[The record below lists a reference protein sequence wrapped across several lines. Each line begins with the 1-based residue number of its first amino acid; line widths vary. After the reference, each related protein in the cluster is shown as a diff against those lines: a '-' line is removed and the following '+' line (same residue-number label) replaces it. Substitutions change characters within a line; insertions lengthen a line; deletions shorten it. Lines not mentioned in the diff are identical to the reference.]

1 MFVKGASCQKRQVAI
16 LSFMIENLTVK
27 NILAEL
33 KAGLKDIYGQH
44 FRGFYLFGSYARG
57 DQDLESDVDVL
68 IVLDSFENYC
78 FEIARSGALAAEIS
92 LKSDV
97 SISRI
102 FMRESE
108 WLEQETPFLL
118 NVRDEAI
125 PA

>member
-1 MFVKGASCQKRQVAI
+1 
-16 LSFMIENLTVK
+16 MIKNLTVK
-27 NILAEL
+27 NLLAEL
-33 KAGLKDIYGQH
+33 KAGLQDIYGRH
-44 FRGFYLFGSYARG
+44 LRGFYLFGSYARG

-78 FEIARSGALAAEIS
+78 SEITRSGALAAELS
-92 LKSDV
+92 LKNDI

-125 PA
+125 SA